1 MKRAGRR
8 RNFQNVDGK
17 LDQRQYLAD
26 LYKLIKDNMD
36 EVTRMLNAQDNK
48 VNLMKLLKDKTSLL
62 NELGEGG
69 KQTVEDLKLQLKTLL
84 EQLRFP
90 DGSTLKD
97 LLVAKEL

>member
-8 RNFQNVDGK
+8 RNFHNIDGK
-17 LDQRQYLAD
+17 LDKRQYLGD

-36 EVTRMLNAQDNK
+36 EVTRMINAHDNK
-48 VNLMKLLKDKTSLL
+48 ENLLKLLKDKTSLI

-69 KQTVEDLKLQLKTLL
+69 KQTVDDLKQQLRTLL

-97 LLVAKEL
+97 LLV